1 MSEGV
6 EMIAGA
12 VVKHVAGILSKKA
25 WERIELMWNFKE
37 DAQEMENKMIDMKVA
52 LNYADKCSRGT
63 DNAMVQHWLKKYKLS
78 AYDIEDT
85 LDELEADEMIWK
97 NSQCTFLKSQLDRI
111 LYGKLYL
118 IVLDDLWE
126 EGRYNLEALMN
137 MLQSG
142 NKDHDCL
149 IRQWIALGFIQDS
162 DGQPLQNIGREYV
175 DKFLGMSFLT
185 VLNSPTVPAARILK
199 PTLKLRMH
207 DMVHDL
213 TIPLNIGC
221 LLKLQYFDLSGCAN
235 LYCHNL
241 GKLPDC
247 IDNLSKLE
255 YLNMTSCSKL
265 EHLPSSIGQLQLKS
279 LDIQGCFSLYDL
291 PDSISNMSTINY
303 FEATLSSVDLV
314 KFERLREHLQLQ
326 GSSLLDVRN
335 NDLWSQIVGFEKTQC
350 HELEVEGLENVKH
363 LEETEQAK
371 LSNNLR
377 LTKLILNWQ
386 HDEGS
391 LVEDADAMADKL
403 VLEKLVPPRNL
414 QHFDL
419 WGYMDTDFPRWML
432 DIPYYLPNLITIL
445 SDLKGCNHIPP
456 LGQLPN
462 LRALTM
468 AEMPN
473 IKSVGRE
480 FYGDHGSCQKLRMI
494 ILESMDNLEEWWTT
508 RSSNEEEEFLIPNL
522 HVLSASDCPK
532 LKFLPYPPRSM
543 TWGVQNSDHVLPEH
557 GFGNLSCVTSP
568 FALAI
573 MGASSSEVWRRAA
586 QCIPSIEHL
595 YLDTITGLRTLPGD
609 IQCFT
614 SLRTLSIE
622 DCGDLETLP
631 EWLGDLI
638 SLREFRTSRCQ
649 KLSALPESIQRLT
662 ELKKLQILDCLALS
676 EKCQGEDRHKITH
689 IPEVIFE

>member
-1 MSEGV
+1 MAVGDCDEALWNTDNRSLALLSQITFCALYILHSSYRATTTLNNFAKAKTWDAGEGSVHFAFNGDSQVLNLQRARPIAMSEGV

-97 NSQCTFLKSQLDRI
+97 NSQCTVNFFFTSINPLVVRLTMSNKMRNIMVNLDKIAEDQKKLPLLPLPTPTDQENIGKWRETFIGDRDEIEMIGREREKKHI
-111 LYGKLYL
+111 LIKVFQKHGDQESS
-118 IVLDDLWE
+118 IVPVVGL
-126 EGRYNLEALMN
+126 G
-137 MLQSG
+137 G
-142 NKDHDCL
+142 IDHDCL

-199 PTLKLRMH
+199 PTLKLR
-207 DMVHDL
+207 
-213 TIPLNIGC
+213 
-221 LLKLQYFDLSGCAN
+221 
-235 LYCHNL
+235 
-241 GKLPDC
+241 
-247 IDNLSKLE
+247 
-255 YLNMTSCSKL
+255 
-265 EHLPSSIGQLQLKS
+265 
-279 LDIQGCFSLYDL
+279 
-291 PDSISNMSTINY
+291 
-303 FEATLSSVDLV
+303 
-314 KFERLREHLQLQ
+314 
-326 GSSLLDVRN
+326 
-335 NDLWSQIVGFEKTQC
+335 
-350 HELEVEGLENVKH
+350 
-363 LEETEQAK
+363 
-371 LSNNLR
+371 
-377 LTKLILNWQ
+377 
-386 HDEGS
+386 S